1 MIRGSVYPV
10 DLGDAKRGHEQRGR
24 RYGIVLSDTPDS
36 WSTVVIVPT
45 STRAQGAVFRPRL
58 VIAGRETVVL
68 TDQIRTLDTQYV
80 VGDAVDHLT
89 GADLAE
95 VEFALGR
102 LLKLRINLDY

>member
-1 MIRGSVYPV
+1 MIRGSVYRV
-10 DLGDAKRGHEQRGR
+10 DLGDAKRGHEQRGK
-24 RYGIVLSDTPDS
+24 RYGIVLSDTPDT

-45 STRAQGAVFRPRL
+45 STSAQATVFRPRM
-58 VIAGRETVVL
+58 VIAGRETLAL

-80 VGDAVDHLT
+80 VGESVDHLT
-89 GADLAE
+89 SSDMAQ